1 MCQVAYSV
9 QYNTSFPLSKWA
21 ITWRLHL
28 IKQDTGVS
36 LLHYYERFK
45 SIADMADSV
54 DIELGI
60 GKGVKYFATQ
70 SSATET
76 EDEIC
81 AAAIAAYHS

>member
-1 MCQVAYSV
+1 
-9 QYNTSFPLSKWA
+9 
-21 ITWRLHL
+21 
-28 IKQDTGVS
+28 
-36 LLHYYERFK
+36 
-45 SIADMADSV
+45 MADSV

-76 EDEIC
+76 ADEIC